1 MGRYTG
7 VGMPKPKK
15 KKVEKPQSTADSSRD
30 DPPAPASPPRGPAP
44 SKPPPSPPSPA
55 KQRVQA
61 MEIPV
66 TENWKGFC
74 LVEKKLKAAE
84 KQFKLEMR
92 IIEAKERSLKQR
104 RPTKSSM
111 ALYKRD
117 DDERELIFL
126 RAHWERHVLQWRL
139 LSCEALLGV
148 CHCKHEMQEAEIKRL
163 KRKCNQRLRR
173 VRGANGR

>member
-104 RPTKSSM
+104 RPTKSAM
-111 ALYKRD
+111 AMSGSSFFCALTGSGMCCSG
-117 DDERELIFL
+117 
-126 RAHWERHVLQWRL
+126 ACCPVRL
-139 LSCEALLGV
+139 CWV
-148 CHCKHEMQEAEIKRL
+148 CVTASLTCKRL
-163 KRKCNQRLRR
+163 KSS
-173 VRGANGR
+173 A